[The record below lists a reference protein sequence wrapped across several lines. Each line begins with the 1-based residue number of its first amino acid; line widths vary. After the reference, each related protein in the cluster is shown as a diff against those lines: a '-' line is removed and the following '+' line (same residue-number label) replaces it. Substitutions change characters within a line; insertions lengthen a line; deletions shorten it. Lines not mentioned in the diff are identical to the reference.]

1 MDSGLDRTLVLPP
14 TPTQSAA
21 AGTQRFVLSG
31 TDFLL
36 VMSSLIWGINISVVK
51 YGTTLV
57 QPLAY
62 NGVRVTLAA
71 VALLLIAFSSR
82 EADLTR
88 RDVVT
93 LLGLGVLGN
102 GLYQLFF
109 IQGVA
114 STRAGNAALV
124 LAATPAFV
132 ALIGRIVGVERIGHR
147 GVAGIALSIVGIA
160 LVAFS
165 SAGGDGSQSGTL
177 AGDLMILAGTLC
189 WSLFSVLLKPLAGR
203 VGTLRVAALTMTGG
217 AIPLLLFSLPAIL
230 ATNWLAVPLVGWG
243 AIVFSGLGA
252 LVVAY
257 LFWYRGVRLLG
268 PTRTAMYGNLQPV
281 IALAFAWLALSEVP
295 TIWQVLGA
303 TTIIA
308 GIVLTRR

>member
-1 MDSGLDRTLVLPP
+1 MDSSVDRALALPP
-14 TPTQSAA
+14 TSSSG
-21 AGTQRFVLSG
+21 AGTRARAVLSG

-36 VMSSLIWGINISVVK
+36 LIMSLIWGINISVVK
-51 YGTTLV
+51 FGTTLV
-57 QPLAY
+57 PPLAY

-71 VALLLIAFSSR
+71 LALLLIGFSSR
-82 EADLTR
+82 GEPLTK
-88 RDVVT
+88 RDVFT

-102 GLYQLFF
+102 GLYQLLF

-124 LAATPAFV
+124 LAATPAFI
-132 ALIGRIVGVERIGHR
+132 ALMGRFLGVERIGRR
-147 GVAGIALSIVGIA
+147 GMAGIALSMFGIA
-160 LVAFS
+160 VVAFG
-165 SAGGDGSQSGTL
+165 SAGAEGAQYGTL
-177 AGDLMILAGTLC
+177 AGDLTILAATLC

-203 VGTLRVAALTMTGG
+203 VGTLKVAALTMSGG
-217 AIPLLLFSLPAIL
+217 AAALLLFSMPAIL
-230 ATNWLAVPLVGWG
+230 ATDWPSVPLVGWG

-252 LVVAY
+252 LVIAY
-257 LFWYRGVRLLG
+257 LFWYQGVRVLG

>member
-1 MDSGLDRTLVLPP
+1 MDSGLDRALALPA
-14 TPTQSAA
+14 TPSTA

-31 TDFLL
+31 TDLL
-36 VMSSLIWGINISVVK
+36 LLIMSLIWGINISVVK

-71 VALLLIAFSSR
+71 VALLLIAFSSSGT
-82 EADLTR
+82 DLAR

-102 GLYQLFF
+102 GLYQVLF
-109 IQGVA
+109 IYGLA
-114 STRAGNAALV
+114 NTRAGNAALV
-124 LAATPAFV
+124 LAATPAFI
-132 ALIGRIVGVERIGHR
+132 ALIGRILGVERIGRR
-147 GVAGIALSIVGIA
+147 GVAGIALSMVGIA
-160 LVAFS
+160 LVALS
-165 SAGGDGSQSGTL
+165 SAGAEGSRSGTL
-177 AGDLMILAGTLC
+177 AGDLTILAATLC

-203 VGTLRVAALTMTGG
+203 VGTLKVAALTMTGG
-217 AIPLLLFSLPAIL
+217 AIPLLLFSLPAIV
-230 ATNWLAVPLVGWG
+230 ATDWPGVPLMGWG

-257 LFWYRGVRLLG
+257 LFWYRGVRVLG

-281 IALAFAWLALSEVP
+281 IALAFAWLALSEIP